1 MTTIPAPRNLPP
13 EADDRLIDSLLR
25 EHARAGSQADEAFLA
40 LQDAIS
46 EDLGIVFTN
55 LQSFEQVP
63 KEEADEEVQE
73 ILQESIEEVLL
84 SLPEGDA

>member
-1 MTTIPAPRNLPP
+1 
-13 EADDRLIDSLLR
+13 
-25 EHARAGSQADEAFLA
+25 
-40 LQDAIS
+40 
-46 EDLGIVFTN
+46 
-55 LQSFEQVP
+55 VP

>member
-1 MTTIPAPRNLPP
+1 MINTNVYEFTFKVRGYGANP
-13 EADDRLIDSLLR
+13 
-25 EHARAGSQADEAFLA
+25 DEAFLA

-46 EDLGIVFTN
+46 DDLGIVFTN

>member
-1 MTTIPAPRNLPP
+1 MENALMINTNVYEFTFKVRGYGANP
-13 EADDRLIDSLLR
+13 
-25 EHARAGSQADEAFLA
+25 DEAFLA

-46 EDLGIVFTN
+46 DDLGIVFTN

>member
-1 MTTIPAPRNLPP
+1 MENALMINTNVYEFTFKVRGYGANP
-13 EADDRLIDSLLR
+13 
-25 EHARAGSQADEAFLA
+25 DEAFLA
-40 LQDAIS
+40 LQDAVS